1 MSTLT
6 LERCD
11 SCGSAAY
18 VRFTS
23 PEGLPL
29 SFCGHHA
36 RRHTPAFADDWL
48 IYSEL
53 ARLEAEHGP
62 NRAIPAAHA

>member
-18 VRFTS
+18 VRLTS
-23 PEGLPL
+23 PDGLPL

-36 RRHTPAFADDWL
+36 RRHTKHVPEDWKL
-48 IYSEL
+48 YSEL

-62 NRAIPAAHA
+62 NRVRPAAHA